1 MSPASAD
8 LPARE
13 SAVSPRRR
21 LGELR
26 PRRPI
31 DWLLAA
37 ALLSLPLAPFL
48 NTFSS
53 LGTAVRLLIAA
64 AAVLLLLSGRIPLS
78 RPLLGRGRWLIV
90 GFALVQLVA
99 VVGAVTADFGLVRA
113 INWMMFVPF
122 AFVAYDRRSQR
133 TVIAYATLAGLA
145 LVTGL
150 LLQAMDVL
158 GGTWAGYVLS
168 DGTPTTRY
176 TSLLLNPNDLGLFA
190 LSLGVVLGL
199 VSRGGDR
206 RVRVAG
212 LCAVVVCGL
221 VVSVTYSRGALLAA
235 AAVLLYLLVAGVAWR
250 SLAQLS
256 VAAAVG
262 ILVIPLALPST
273 RESMAVALE
282 SFAAIVGGED
292 RSSSVRADRW
302 SRLTGGEGTEVAVSE
317 ARNGLP
323 SWTVAST
330 AGAAATAEVARDG
343 KTSARLV
350 RKRDGDGAQ
359 RISLSSPVKSVE
371 QGLTYTL
378 AGHCRP
384 QRTPRLCRATIVFR
398 NARGAILT
406 APVGRDVMSKPGRW
420 TRITRTDGAPAG
432 AVLAEVRA
440 DILAAP
446 EGETHYLDSFLLVQE
461 PADSLP
467 FTEGRD
473 DPLGLAPVPIPA
485 PPQKAEARPSRPAA
499 VVATSNVSTAPSTLP
514 PRRGPAA
521 GSEPSS
527 PPEQAALSGEVTVP
541 EILFGAGYGGYAE
554 PGRLSRFDLAN
565 QRARQRAQIGVTV
578 DNGWLKLFLEEG
590 LLGLGLFLAIFVAAL
605 WRSFSARR
613 SAERVLALTTGAVL
627 VALGVRALSAD
638 VLDIN
643 PWNFLVWLLVGLAFT
658 AASGEGERRSEPAQ
672 APR

>member
-1 MSPASAD
+1 
-8 LPARE
+8 
-13 SAVSPRRR
+13 V
-21 LGELR
+21 
-26 PRRPI
+26 
-31 DWLLAA
+31 
-37 ALLSLPLAPFL
+37 
-48 NTFSS
+48 
-53 LGTAVRLLIAA
+53 
-64 AAVLLLLSGRIPLS
+64 
-78 RPLLGRGRWLIV
+78 
-90 GFALVQLVA
+90 
-99 VVGAVTADFGLVRA
+99 
-113 INWMMFVPF
+113 
-122 AFVAYDRRSQR
+122 
-133 TVIAYATLAGLA
+133 AGLA
-145 LVTGL
+145 LLAGF

-158 GGTWAGYVLS
+158 GGTWAGNVLS
-168 DGTPTTRY
+168 DGTPATRY

-206 RVRVAG
+206 KVRVAG

-221 VVSVTYSRGALLAA
+221 VVSLTYSRGALLAA
-235 AAVLLYLLVAGVAWR
+235 AAVLVYLVVAGVAWR
-250 SLAQLS
+250 SLAQLFA
-256 VAAAVG
+256 AAAVG
-262 ILVIPLALPST
+262 VLVIPLALPST
-273 RESMAVALE
+273 REPVAVTLE
-282 SFAAIVGGED
+282 SFAAIAGGED

-302 SRLTGGEGTEVAVSE
+302 SRLTGGEGVDVAESRT
-317 ARNGLP
+317 RNGLP
-323 SWTVAST
+323 SWTVSLT
-330 AGAAATAEVARDG
+330 AGAVVTSAVSRDG
-343 KTSARLV
+343 TRSAQLT
-350 RKRDGDGAQ
+350 RKQDGRGAQ

-384 QRTPRLCRATIVFR
+384 QRTPRLCRAMIVFR

-406 APVGRDVMSKPGRW
+406 APVGRQVVSKPGRW

-432 AVLAEVRA
+432 AVVAEVRG
-440 DILAAP
+440 DILAVP
-446 EGETHYLDSFLLVQE
+446 DGETHYLDSFLLVQE

-467 FTEGRD
+467 FTEDKD

-499 VVATSNVSTAPSTLP
+499 VVTTSNVSAASTAP
-514 PRRGPAA
+514 PRKGPAE
-521 GSEPSS
+521 GPGPS
-527 PPEQAALSGEVTVP
+527 PPPGQAALSGELSLP

-554 PGRLSRFDLAN
+554 SGRLKRFDLAN
-565 QRARQRAQIGVTV
+565 QKARQRALIGVTV

-590 LLGLGLFLAIFVAAL
+590 LLGLGLFLAIFSAAL

-613 SAERVLALTTGAVL
+613 GAERVLALTTGAVL

-643 PWNFLVWLLVGLAFT
+643 PWNFLIWLLVGLAFT